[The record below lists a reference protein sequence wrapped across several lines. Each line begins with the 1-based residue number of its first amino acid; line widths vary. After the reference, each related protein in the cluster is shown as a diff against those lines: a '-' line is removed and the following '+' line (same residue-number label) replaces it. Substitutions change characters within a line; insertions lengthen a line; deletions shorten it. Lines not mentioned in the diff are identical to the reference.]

1 MAIAR
6 PVTSKATPGKPV
18 PGKPVPGKP
27 VPGKP
32 VLGKPKPAPVPAVTR
47 RKGFL
52 PFVVGL
58 LFPLGATLFD
68 IAAQALPFSLSS
80 VVAVQRTQ
88 PLHWLLDLVPL
99 VMWLVAGR
107 RRSPSRPVV
116 TTGTPGQERHPVGSP
131 LVLEQTPQQ
140 HRVIATLQ
148 AELATV
154 KSQLQEAQAREL
166 AAREALEEVTARG
179 TPTVPGLF
187 AESPRVVEETEDD
200 LPDELPGA
208 LSLQSGTSVA
218 FQEPVETRADLPSDL
233 SPAGEI
239 IDLTEALAHIGGDE
253 ELLMELATLFLGEYP
268 HVLENLRAAVTNG
281 NAMDIMYHA
290 HALRGAMSNFVT
302 HETENAARRLEQFG
316 REGNIADS
324 AQALRELEMALQ
336 RLIPALHTLAGQV
349 AA

>member
-6 PVTSKATPGKPV
+6 QVTSKAAPGKPV
-18 PGKPVPGKP
+18 PGGPVP
-27 VPGKP
+27 
-32 VLGKPKPAPVPAVTR
+32 GKPKPAPVPAVTR
-47 RKGFL
+47 CKGFL

-58 LFPLGATLFD
+58 LFPLGATLLD

-80 VVAVQRTQ
+80 VVAVQVAQ

-99 VMWLVAGR
+99 VMWLVAR
-107 RRSPSRPVV
+107 SSRSPSRPVV
-116 TTGTPGQERHPVGSP
+116 TTGTPGQERHPAGSP
-131 LVLEQTPQQ
+131 IETPQQ
-140 HRVIATLQ
+140 QRAIATLQ

-179 TPTVPGLF
+179 MLTVPGLF
-187 AESPRVVEETEDD
+187 AASPRVGEETEAE

-208 LSLQSGTSVA
+208 FSLQSGTSGA
-218 FQEPVETRADLPSDL
+218 FQEPVETRADLPPDL
-233 SPAGEI
+233 PPAGAI

-281 NAMDIMYHA
+281 NAEDIMYHA

-302 HETENAARRLEQFG
+302 HETENAARRLEQLG
-316 REGNIADS
+316 REGNLTDA
-324 AQALRELEMALQ
+324 AGALSELETALQ
-336 RLIPALHTLAGQV
+336 RLIPALTAF
-349 AA
+349 AAQTHSPGADQT